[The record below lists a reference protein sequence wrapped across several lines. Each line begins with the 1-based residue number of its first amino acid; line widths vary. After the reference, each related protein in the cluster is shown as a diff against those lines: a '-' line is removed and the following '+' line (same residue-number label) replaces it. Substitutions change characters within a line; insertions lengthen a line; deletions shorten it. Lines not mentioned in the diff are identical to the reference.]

1 MRVAGGHIQMTI
13 SKDKAYSLATA
24 QHARSKRTSNLEAE
38 FEDCAAAWKRET
50 GHLSVAGQI
59 AKHHA
64 YRRIIDMGEPAIPLI
79 LRDLREKPNHWFLA
93 LSAIANEAPQVS
105 AEDKGDMQA
114 VSEAWIRWGKDKGY
128 IE

>member
-1 MRVAGGHIQMTI
+1 MTV
-13 SKDKAYSLATA
+13 SKDEAFVPA
-24 QHARSKRTSNLEAE
+24 QVGHSESKRNSRFEAE
-38 FEDCAAAWKRET
+38 FQDCAAAWKRDT

-93 LSAIANEAPQVS
+93 LSAIANEAPEVS
-105 AEDKGDMQA
+105 ETDKGDMQA
-114 VSEAWIRWGKDKGY
+114 ITEAWIIWGKDKGY

>member
-1 MRVAGGHIQMTI
+1 MTI
-13 SKDKAYSLATA
+13 SKDKASSPASA
-24 QHARSKRTSNLEAE
+24 QYARSKRASILEAE
-38 FEDCAAAWKRET
+38 FKDCAATWKRDT

-93 LSAIANEAPQVS
+93 LSAIANEAPEVPE
-105 AEDKGDMQA
+105 EDKGNMQA
-114 VSEAWIRWGKDKGY
+114 ISEAWIRWGKDKGY
-128 IE
+128 IA